1 MKMGT
6 LSSLEQN
13 VRIITL
19 FPPVKADLVAHA
31 AVDQTHTAKASEGSP
46 QEFVNSL

>member
-13 VRIITL
+13 VRIIML
-19 FPPVKADLVAHA
+19 FPPVKADLVVHT
-31 AVDQTHTAKASEGSP
+31 AVDQTHTAKPRKGSP
-46 QEFVNSL
+46 QSL

>member
-13 VRIITL
+13 VRIIML
-19 FPPVKADLVAHA
+19 FPSVKADLVVHT
-31 AVDQTHTAKASEGSP
+31 AVDQMHTAKFSKGR
-46 QEFVNSL
+46 SLNL

>member
-13 VRIITL
+13 VRIIML
-19 FPPVKADLVAHA
+19 FPTVKADLPVNT
-31 AVDQTHTAKASEGSP
+31 AVDQTHTAEFGEVSP
-46 QEFVNSL
+46 RSL

>member
-13 VRIITL
+13 VRIIML
-19 FPPVKADLVAHA
+19 FPTAKADLLVNT
-31 AVDQTHTAKASEGSP
+31 AVDQTHTAKFSEVSP
-46 QEFVNSL
+46 QSL

>member
-19 FPPVKADLVAHA
+19 FPPVKADLVVHT
-31 AVDQTHTAKASEGSP
+31 AVDQTHTAKPSEGSP
-46 QEFVNSL
+46 QSL